1 MQSPKTRANERVVVL
16 GHSPDAEQLD
26 RALGELS
33 CDAVHIERTE
43 SLRLMGKN
51 YGTVVVFVNS
61 KRIGWR
67 ALLADVVRASEGH
80 PVIAVIS
87 DFPVEALLCSL
98 EIGVSAVIDEKAG
111 CEVLAMQVV
120 RLNDLIEKREVRLES
135 SSTPE
140 LDRSESHLA
149 SASIDGKRVRL
160 SGDESRLV
168 TTLVNRQGRV
178 VSYEDLICAIGI
190 PAGGRTQPKRLLS
203 VKISR
208 LRRKLGRNASDL
220 IRSISGT
227 GYMLCMPQAM
237 EIN

>member
-1 MQSPKTRANERVVVL
+1 
-16 GHSPDAEQLD
+16 
-26 RALGELS
+26 
-33 CDAVHIERTE
+33 
-43 SLRLMGKN
+43 
-51 YGTVVVFVNS
+51 
-61 KRIGWR
+61 
-67 ALLADVVRASEGH
+67 
-80 PVIAVIS
+80 
-87 DFPVEALLCSL
+87 
-98 EIGVSAVIDEKAG
+98 
-111 CEVLAMQVV
+111 
-120 RLNDLIEKREVRLES
+120 
-135 SSTPE
+135 
-140 LDRSESHLA
+140 LA